1 MDAIVQFVR
10 NALCTAKNFNIL
22 GDTFLYD
29 PKVTAQYYAFPPPL
43 DQTTPLEIF
52 ISITQFYAF
61 VAITLS
67 GYKIITSSGVG
78 KLQLITRLVNLRSTS
93 KEEEKKKKDGDKDD
107 DKSSDAASSS
117 AARRLVNQSLLDESD
132 QASRSFFV
140 GVNVLVLGLAFFWL
154 FANSFHVTDTDWIG
168 GLWGLIYALIVMEIA
183 LVVFLYY
190 MVKDAGSSVRKSKR
204 MEEFAKKMESKSKG
218 LTPEDVGSITVEE
231 YGWLVD
237 GWSPFWA
244 DGAGDNATILSAE
257 GKMLTKEEEAVASR
271 IDALSKKVGSDVPD
285 KIREGARTA
294 LFEGYREYVYLVLNL
309 LAFYGYFACIVTE
322 YYPDE
327 ATKPEY
333 VHAILGWMTNA
344 DAGWLGNA
352 VGDFA
357 WTVEPIVI
365 LSSPMLAGYMSP
377 GEKKKEK
384 SE

>member
-1 MDAIVQFVR
+1 
-10 NALCTAKNFNIL
+10 
-22 GDTFLYD
+22 
-29 PKVTAQYYAFPPPL
+29 
-43 DQTTPLEIF
+43 
-52 ISITQFYAF
+52 
-61 VAITLS
+61 
-67 GYKIITSSGVG
+67 VG
-78 KLQLITRLVNLRSTS
+78 KLQLITRLVNLRSAS
-93 KEEEKKKKDGDKDD
+93 KEEEKKKKDGNKDD
-107 DKSSDAASSS
+107 EKSSD

-132 QASRSFFV
+132 QATRSFLV
-140 GVNVLVLGLAFFWL
+140 GINVLVLGLAFFWL

-168 GLWGLIYALIVMEIA
+168 GLWGLIYALIVMEVA

-218 LTPEDVGSITVEE
+218 LSREDVGSITVEE

-244 DGAGDNATILSAE
+244 KGTGDNTTIISAE

-285 KIREGARTA
+285 KIREGARSA
-294 LFEGYREYVYLVLNL
+294 LFEGYREYVYLVLNFF
-309 LAFYGYFACIVTE
+309 AFYGYFACIVTE
-322 YYPDE
+322 YYVDE

-357 WTVEPIVI
+357 WTVEPVVI